1 MKQINKYVLLSSTL
15 ISIVTLLL
23 LLFPF
28 ENSFYNI
35 LRIIFGSIFI
45 LFLPGYFITLSF
57 FKTQEIDQLERFALS
72 FAFSISVVPLL
83 TFYLNLIGVK
93 ISDLNVFFI
102 ALWVIILNLIY
113 IFVQWKKKI
122 S

>member
-1 MKQINKYVLLSSTL
+1 MNKLNSTL
-15 ISIVTLLL
+15 IYITVFVSIITLGII
-23 LLFPF
+23 LFPI

-72 FAFSISVVPLL
+72 FAFSISVIPLL

-102 ALWVIILNLIY
+102 TLWVIVFNLIY

>member
-1 MKQINKYVLLSSTL
+1 MNKLNSTL
-15 ISIVTLLL
+15 IYITVFVSIITLGII
-23 LLFPF
+23 LFPI

-72 FAFSISVVPLL
+72 FAFSISVIPLL

-102 ALWVIILNLIY
+102 ALWVIVFNLIY